1 MKTKGI
7 LGFIILSCLAAA
19 ILAGTASG
27 AGGNQIFVPVV
38 HGAGPPTPA
47 QVKTPVLKWAYGG
60 CYSSW
65 CETGWYSSPAV
76 ADVNGDGKNEVIA
89 SAYSLWALN
98 GADGSLIW
106 RAGNTNNRTWPGV
119 VVADIDKDG
128 QKEIV
133 IAQSGGLVSVY
144 RLNGT
149 LKWQKTIDGGKG
161 ELRGLLVADLD
172 GNNSTLEVIVT
183 RAYGS
188 AKNTWVLDSSGN
200 IRTGWPQLPA
210 DNNNANGY
218 GWGVYNA
225 NAAAGDINGD
235 GKLELVVPSDVHY
248 INAYKP
254 DGSPVA
260 VNSSVYPGK
269 SWWGQ
274 VGIWESLVPEQRG
287 WGACDGTRV
296 ESYRANFA
304 DGPAVIADVN
314 GDGTREIVAVGNMY
328 DCYLGYPPSQY
339 MAAFIFNA
347 DRTRFN
353 SGGYNWSMGP
363 VDSGKPL
370 SEDYNV
376 IESAEPNPVVADLD
390 GDGKKEILYASYDG
404 RLHAY
409 WLDKTEHGSWPY
421 SVYKASEG
429 FYRFASEPLVADLNN
444 DGKSEVIFTSWT
456 QHGSNAYG
464 KLHILSWDGKP
475 LYELNLPAPRS
486 SSIDWNGGMAAP
498 TLADIDGD
506 GELDLIVNTA
516 YSGVVAYD
524 LPGTSSAK
532 VQWGTGRGSFQRDG
546 YVK

>member
-1 MKTKGI
+1 MRLKGKFFVI
-7 LGFIILSCLAAA
+7 GLVCLVVLLLAMPALAAGSVRVYFP
-19 ILAGTASG
+19 LVGYSSFG
-27 AGGNQIFVPVV
+27 A
-38 HGAGPPTPA
+38 
-47 QVKTPVLKWAYGG
+47 PVLKWAYGG

-98 GADGSLIW
+98 GDTGSLIW
-106 RAGNTNNRTWPGV
+106 RSGSTAQRTWPGV

-128 QKEIV
+128 QPEIV
-133 IAQSGGLVSVY
+133 TAQSGAVVSVY

-161 ELRGLLVADLD
+161 EFRGLLVADLD
-172 GNNSTLEVIVT
+172 GNNSTLEIVVT

-188 AKNTWVLDSSGN
+188 ATNTWVLDSNGN
-200 IRTGWPQLPA
+200 IRAGWPQLPA
-210 DNNNANGY
+210 DNNANGY

-254 DGSPVA
+254 DGSPIA

-274 VGIWESLVPEQRG
+274 VGVWESLVPEQRG

-304 DGPAVIADVN
+304 DGAAVIADVDGN
-314 GDGTREIVAVGNMY
+314 GQREVVATGNMY
-328 DCYLGYPPSQY
+328 QCTPGYPSKY
-339 MAAFIFNA
+339 MALFIFNP

-353 SGGYNWSMGP
+353 SAGYDWSMNP
-363 VDSGKPL
+363 VDTGSPL

-376 IESAEPNPVVADLD
+376 IESVEPNPVVADLD

-404 RLHAY
+404 RLHAF
-409 WLDKTEHGSWPY
+409 WLDKTEHGSWPF
-421 SVYKASEG
+421 SVYNPADGYYSL
-429 FYRFASEPLVADLNN
+429 ASEPLIADLNN

-456 QHGSNAYG
+456 QHGSHQYG
-464 KLHILSWDGKP
+464 KLYILSWDGVP
-475 LYELNLPAPRS
+475 IYTVNVPAPRS
-486 SSIDWNGGMAAP
+486 SSVGWNGGMAAP
-498 TLADIDGD
+498 TLANIDGD
-506 GELDLIVNTA
+506 PDLELIINTA
-516 YSGVVAYD
+516 NSGVVAYD
-524 LPGTSSAK
+524 LPGTASAK
-532 VQWGTGRGSFQRDG
+532 VQWGTGRGNFQRDG
-546 YVK
+546 SIP